1 MRICILS
8 DDPLL
13 GRLLELE
20 CQALPV
26 TVCRGGSSEI
36 PAADLYLCD
45 LDSVTPPEGDV
56 ITFGQDGDYPRDYS
70 AGALYTALCA
80 RITHSADLPMR
91 LFPTRRSVLLDGRE
105 IALSRREFALL
116 SALLEADG
124 AYLSRAELIGL
135 VWDGAADEKTVN
147 VYIHY
152 LREKLEKDGRRRIQ
166 SDRTRGYALLKGG
179 VVC

>member
-1 MRICILS
+1 MRICVLS

-20 CQALPV
+20 CTALPV
-26 TVCRGGSSEI
+26 TVCRGGSKDV
-36 PAADLYLCD
+36 PPADLYLCD

-56 ITFGQDGDYPRDYS
+56 ITFGKDGDYPRAYS
-70 AGALYTALCA
+70 ARSLYAELSS
-80 RITHSADLPMR
+80 RITLGTDTPMH
-91 LFPTRRSVLLDGRE
+91 LFPARRSVLLDGRE

-116 SALLEADG
+116 SALLAADG
-124 AYLSRAELIGL
+124 EYLSRAELIGR

-152 LREKLEKDGRRRIQ
+152 LREKLEGDGRRRIV

-179 VVC
+179 IVC